1 MRSILTSATFFLA
14 LGSASL
20 VQAQL
25 LPPLPPPLPLC
36 VPLPMS
42 ISGNTAEGTINILGI
57 GADVT
62 IGFESVVELTSA
74 NLNVSVCV
82 INPLDPAYTSRLP
95 ALVTLNAAFPVVVR
109 VRPRISSPLAF
120 TGIYSFSFHTH
131 ALTLDLALPLSLLKA
146 HDGAAFSDITNSEG
160 VGSYRDDGSGGDFSE
175 FLIGLDLRPIDS
187 VITGKF
193 AALEQLLDDN
203 AASIPDPVEDELRA
217 LLAQAL
223 ASYQSGDINQAISQ
237 VAAFADVVLVH
248 SGPEIPDV
256 WQASSPGVVNVAGR
270 LRSAANTLRF
280 SLERKGP

>member
-1 MRSILTSATFFLA
+1 MRSILTSATFFLV
-14 LGSASL
+14 LGSASH

-25 LPPLPPPLPLC
+25 LPPVLPLC

-42 ISGNTAEGTINILGI
+42 VSGNTATGTISILGI

-62 IGFESVVELTSA
+62 ITFESVVGLTSG
-74 NLNVSVCV
+74 NLKVSACV
-82 INPLDPAYTSRLP
+82 INPLDPSYTSRLP
-95 ALVTLNAAFPVVVR
+95 GLVTINAAFPVVVR
-109 VRPRISSPLAF
+109 VRPPTSSPLAF
-120 TGIYSFSFHTH
+120 TGIYTFGFHTH
-131 ALTLDLALPLSLLKA
+131 LLSLDPALPLSLLKA
-146 HDGAAFSDITNSEG
+146 YDAGPFSDISKSEG

-193 AALEQLLDDN
+193 AALQQVLNDN

-223 ASYQSGDINQAISQ
+223 AFYQSGDITQAIGQ
-237 VAAFADVVLVH
+237 VTAFSDEVKNH
-248 SGPEIPDV
+248 SGGSEIPDV

-270 LRSAANTLRF
+270 LRSAAETLRF
-280 SLERKGP
+280 SLERKGS